1 MQAKVLYVA
10 RTTRGGSAFSLYHLV
25 RALDRKRYEPIVL
38 LYQWEH
44 GYILDKLTSS
54 DIKIITLE
62 KHRQGDSP
70 ALAGQVRRRDIARE
84 LEKRFGNWS
93 SQAYTFLKGCYEFLR
108 WEAHRV
114 WPIIRAIQD
123 HDIDLVHV
131 NAGLRG
137 GKPGI
142 IAAWLT
148 RTPCICHVR
157 MFDELTHFDKSFER
171 CVTTFVYISKA
182 VAGGYFAQGISPRNG
197 IVVHNAVD
205 LSEFPTNIDTTSV
218 RKEFGWTSGEC
229 MVGIVGRLDWW
240 KGHEYFLEAMAQV
253 AEQVPSL
260 RALIIG
266 EAENT
271 PRNYEYYQ
279 RLQALVRSLDLEDKV
294 VFTGFRGDVP
304 RLMSALN
311 VIVLSSSSPEPFG
324 RVVIDGMAAG
334 RPVVAT
340 AAGGVLEIIEDGV
353 NGLLVPPRDSKA
365 IADAV
370 LELLCNRA
378 KAQEIGRAA
387 RRRVEEQF
395 TLQRHVASIQQVYD
409 TVLVN
414 AGRSS
419 ANRKY
424 QNANGAA
431 SLEILPGAESDDS
444 REAIRTSCE

>member
-1 MQAKVLYVA
+1 
-10 RTTRGGSAFSLYHLV
+10 
-25 RALDRKRYEPIVL
+25 
-38 LYQWEH
+38 
-44 GYILDKLTSS
+44 
-54 DIKIITLE
+54 
-62 KHRQGDSP
+62 
-70 ALAGQVRRRDIARE
+70 
-84 LEKRFGNWS
+84 
-93 SQAYTFLKGCYEFLR
+93 
-108 WEAHRV
+108 
-114 WPIIRAIQD
+114 
-123 HDIDLVHV
+123 
-131 NAGLRG
+131 
-137 GKPGI
+137 
-142 IAAWLT
+142 
-148 RTPCICHVR
+148 
-157 MFDELTHFDKSFER
+157 
-171 CVTTFVYISKA
+171 
-182 VAGGYFAQGISPRNG
+182 
-197 IVVHNAVD
+197 
-205 LSEFPTNIDTTSV
+205 
-218 RKEFGWTSGEC
+218 
-229 MVGIVGRLDWW
+229 
-240 KGHEYFLEAMAQV
+240 
-253 AEQVPSL
+253 
-260 RALIIG
+260 
-266 EAENT
+266 
-271 PRNYEYYQ
+271 
-279 RLQALVRSLDLEDKV
+279 
-294 VFTGFRGDVP
+294 
-304 RLMSALN
+304 MSALN